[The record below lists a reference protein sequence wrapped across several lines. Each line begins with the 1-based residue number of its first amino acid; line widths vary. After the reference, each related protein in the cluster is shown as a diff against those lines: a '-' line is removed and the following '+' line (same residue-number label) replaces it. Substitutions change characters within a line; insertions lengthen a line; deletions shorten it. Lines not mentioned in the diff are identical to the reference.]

1 MHIYYKPEMGEMKE
15 IIPGRFVIFNV
26 PADDGFFEIVVL
38 DAPMGDF
45 EVDRSINM
53 RLYLA
58 LWFFI
63 YIY

>member
-1 MHIYYKPEMGEMKE
+1 MKE